1 MKRKDILE
9 LIRDKP
15 YKLGHFIGLDKLTEL
30 HNEWLKLFL
39 YSSEDITLL
48 GHRGSYKTT
57 VISLFL
63 AIHLII
69 KPRERVIFFRK
80 TDTDVQEI
88 MRQVAKILHTGCFR
102 RIVREI
108 YGIELEL
115 TKETSS
121 EIHSNLCTDNIGQSQ
136 ILALGIGTSITGKH
150 ADIVITDDIVNVND
164 RISRAEREK
173 TKLAYQELQN
183 VKNRGGRFINTGT
196 PWHKEDAISLL
207 MPNIKKYTCYDTGLM
222 SAEDIKDQRA
232 KMTPS
237 LFAANYELKHIA
249 DTAALFKD
257 AKFLPQPQTAL
268 IHNGIAH
275 LDAAYDGDDYTAFT
289 VAKETDGLIVVYGKI
304 WQSHVIQHI
313 EEIEAL
319 KEKYRAGTLW
329 MERNADKG
337 FLAST
342 FEERGNYV
350 ETYHESTN
358 KYIKIASYLKA
369 NWNRVY
375 FLEDTDPDY
384 IDQILDY
391 TEQAEHDDAP
401 DSLASIIRIITG
413 EAKIQLYSGDYL

>member
-1 MKRKDILE
+1 MKRKDILQ
-9 LIRDKP
+9 LIKDEP
-15 YKLGHFIGLDKLTEL
+15 YRLGHFIGFDKLTEL
-30 HNEWLKLFL
+30 HNKWLKLFL
-39 YSSEDITLL
+39 FSNEDITLL

-57 VISLFL
+57 VISIFL

-80 TDTDVQEI
+80 TDNDVQEI
-88 MRQVAKILHTGCFR
+88 MRQVAKILKTGCFQ
-102 RIVREI
+102 RIVKEI
-108 YGIELEL
+108 YGVELQFI
-115 TKETSS
+115 KETSS
-121 EIHSNLCTDNIGQSQ
+121 EIHTNLCTDHGGQSQ

-173 TKLAYQELQN
+173 TKIAYQELQN

-196 PWHKEDAISLL
+196 PWHKDDAISQL
-207 MPNIKKYTCYDTGLM
+207 MPNKIKYTCYDTGLM
-222 SAEDIKDQRA
+222 TPAEIKDQQA

-249 DTAALFKD
+249 DKDALFKNPKYLT
-257 AKFLPQPQTAL
+257 ANQTPL
-268 IHNGIAH
+268 IYNGIAH
-275 LDAAYDGDDYTAFT
+275 LDAAYDGEDFTAFT
-289 VAKETDGLIVVYGKI
+289 IAKEEDGLIIVYGKL
-304 WQSHVIQHI
+304 WQSHVIQHLAEI
-313 EEIEAL
+313 EEL
-319 KEKYRAGTLW
+319 KAKYRTGTLW
-329 MERNADKG
+329 MEKNADKG

-342 FEERGNYV
+342 FEERGNFV

-358 KYIKIASYLKA
+358 KYIKIATYLKA

-375 FLEDTDPDY
+375 FLPETDPEY

-413 EAKIQLYSGDYL
+413 DAQIQFYSGDYL

>member
-1 MKRKDILE
+1 MKRKDILQ
-9 LIRDKP
+9 LIKDEP
-15 YKLGHFIGLDKLTEL
+15 YKLGHFIGFDKLTEL
-30 HNEWLKLFL
+30 HNKWLKLFL
-39 YSSEDITLL
+39 FSNEDITLL

-57 VISLFL
+57 VISIFL

-80 TDTDVQEI
+80 TDNDVQEI
-88 MRQVAKILHTGCFR
+88 MRQVAKILKTGCFQ
-102 RIVREI
+102 RIVKEI
-108 YGIELEL
+108 YGVELQFI
-115 TKETSS
+115 KETSS
-121 EIHSNLCTDNIGQSQ
+121 EIHTNLCTDHGGQSQ

-173 TKLAYQELQN
+173 TKIAYQELQN

-196 PWHKEDAISLL
+196 PWHKDDAISQL
-207 MPNIKKYTCYDTGLM
+207 MPNKIKYTCYDTGLM
-222 SAEDIKDQRA
+222 TPAEIKDQQE

-249 DTAALFKD
+249 DKDALFKNPKYLT
-257 AKFLPQPQTAL
+257 ANQTQL
-268 IHNGIAH
+268 IYNGIAH
-275 LDAAYDGDDYTAFT
+275 LDAAYDGEDFTAFT
-289 VAKETDGLIVVYGKI
+289 IAKEEDGLIIVYGKL
-304 WQSHVIQHI
+304 WQSHVIQHLAEI
-313 EEIEAL
+313 EEL
-319 KEKYRAGTLW
+319 KAKYRAGTLW
-329 MERNADKG
+329 MEKNADKG

-342 FEERGNYV
+342 FEERGNFV

-358 KYIKIASYLKA
+358 KYIKIATYLKA

-375 FLEDTDPDY
+375 FLPETDPEY

-401 DSLASIIRIITG
+401 DSLSSIIRIITG
-413 EAKIQLYSGDYL
+413 DAQIQFYSGDYL